1 MANKFKEGDRVI
13 LTGEGLIPFPDWPV
27 WGSKYSCIGT
37 IVEISH
43 GLAHI
48 NWDNGYNMMNLL
60 ENISRFDGREEN
72 SLSPNISFM
81 LYKRSKNA
89 KGR

>member
-1 MANKFKEGDRVI
+1 MSNKFEIDDRVI

-60 ENISRFDGREEN
+60 ENISHFNGREEK
-72 SLSPNISFM
+72 SLSPNIAFK
-81 LYKRSKNA
+81 LYKRKNNE
-89 KGR
+89 KS